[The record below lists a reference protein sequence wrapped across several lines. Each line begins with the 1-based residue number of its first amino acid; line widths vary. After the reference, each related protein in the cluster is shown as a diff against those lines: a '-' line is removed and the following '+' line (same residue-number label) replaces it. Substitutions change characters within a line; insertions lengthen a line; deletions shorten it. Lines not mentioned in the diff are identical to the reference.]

1 MGIKKIANMVMG
13 SNCRKLFVVAAAV
26 ALVWACGTRGSRKA
40 AETPEA
46 EVYAEYVKAYTGG
59 IVGEDATIRVELAQD
74 AVSMPGDGLFTFK
87 PEVEGTTLWESPTA
101 VTFKP
106 EGLVPGQTYRV
117 SFALNKVIEDS
128 SLTLRM
134 TKGADRKTT
143 GTDRMTNKVPRNFD
157 FGFTVRKQ
165 AAEVQEEADTRDG
178 FRVRKATLEESRVEI
193 VMSEAPVNAAKKGM
207 VELQGVARSYVQV
220 EDSLIR
226 VYFEG
231 RKGDMVLTVDKN
243 VKNQKGDTLEEDF
256 QKVFKESGEKPAVQI
271 PVAGNILPDK
281 RNLMLPFKAVNL
293 SAVEVRIVK
302 IYEKNVLMFLQEND
316 LGGSSSLRRCG
327 RLIYKADIPLET
339 EGDLHDW
346 NDHCLYLGNIIKQEP
361 GAIYRVRISFR
372 QDQSLWGG
380 KDAVRST
387 SAQSGKPTKEDDA
400 VWDTQNPW
408 YWDNDYDWE
417 LYNWQDSDNPDTPS
431 YYMDSERF
439 PSITLLGSDIGL
451 VAEYAGGEDLWIAAT
466 DLVTARPLGGVTIE
480 AYDYQLQSIGTAKT
494 GGDGLAQIKVAHK
507 PFAVVGRAGGS
518 TAYLKLA
525 SERSLSRFDVGG
537 EVLKEGLKA
546 FVYGERGVWR
556 PGDTLHV
563 AAIVQDKG
571 KSLPDGHP
579 ATFDVYTPEGQFYTK
594 LVRKSVDG
602 FFWFDIP
609 TRADDP
615 TGYWNA
621 YLKVGSSSF
630 HKTLHVETIK
640 PNRLKIHTSLEDEK
654 VLQAG
659 KAVTIRTTASWLAGG
674 VAGDAPSS
682 ARMTLKKAGTSF
694 KGFEGY
700 SFTSPSSNFTSSE
713 YTLYDKKLSSAGEL
727 SVNVRMP
734 DATDAP
740 GMLQAFIV
748 TSVQESGGDE
758 SFTTASVPFSP
769 FSAYVGVKVPG
780 GDYLETDKDHTIS
793 VAVVDALGG
802 RVGGHKVDY
811 VVYKTGW
818 NWWWDC
824 PGGSD
829 LDAWISGS
837 SVKKISGGTVTSG
850 GKDAGIRFR
859 VDYPEW
865 GRYLVLARD
874 VTSGH
879 VSGQL
884 FYVDWPE
891 YRGRA
896 NRQDPEALTMLT
908 FSTSQPSYKV
918 GEKATVYIPASA
930 GGQALVSLE
939 NGSGVLDRKWVAT
952 SDKDTPYT
960 FNVTPE
966 MAPNFYV
973 HITLVQPYSVTA
985 DGLPLRMYGVQ
996 RVLVDNPASILEP
1009 VVKLPDVI
1017 RPEEKF
1023 TVKVSEKNGKPMT
1036 YTLAIV
1042 DEGLL
1047 DLTAFKTPNPWAFMY
1062 KPEALGVKTWD
1073 LYDQVI
1079 GAWSGRFATMAS
1091 VGGDEDAMVSAR
1103 KDNRFNPVV
1112 LYLPPRTLARG
1123 TDKLELQ
1130 LPMYVGSVR
1139 VMVIAGHDGA
1149 YGCADATVPVQS
1161 PLMVIPTLPRALGCG
1176 EEVSLP
1182 VNVFAMDSGL
1192 KEANV
1197 EVSVSGPV
1205 ELVGAASQKVAFE
1218 AVGDKLIHFGLRA
1231 LADEGT
1237 ATVTVQA
1244 RGGGHKTYETV
1255 SLQVSNPN
1263 PEVTK
1268 VFRYML
1274 AAGAQASVSEGSL
1287 LQIAAFPA
1295 LDAHGLFADMKNYQY
1310 NCSEQ
1315 LSSKGLTYLHMLPM
1329 LGSADAAEA
1338 RELIPSIVSALYARQ
1353 NADGGFA
1360 YWTGGTSS
1368 TWVSSMAGHF
1378 LVEASKAGFAVNSGV
1393 LKAWK
1398 GYQEKMSKAFR
1409 LAGTSVFTN
1418 LDQAYRLYTQVV
1430 AGVDATAAMNRLREA
1445 SDIGFRAQWMLA
1457 ASYALAGKQQTA
1469 GAVIDGIGR
1478 EFPEYDFDSL
1488 TYGGGFR
1495 DRMIAL
1501 DALAL
1506 CGRVAD
1512 ALALAQESL
1521 PSRGL
1526 STQESAFASIAFGHL
1541 YGKVPTSAVKAS
1553 VGGKEVVSAASVV
1566 SVPVASA
1573 CAVENTSDGPLYV
1586 TASKTSRSAVSS
1598 ALANGL
1604 AVEVSY
1610 LDDDGKALNPASLQ
1624 QGTRFRAVVKVTNQC
1639 ARDLSA
1645 LSLSYGIPSGWEIIN
1660 DRLSGASDDA
1670 LWDHKDIRDLRV
1682 DWFFGLPAGR
1692 YKTFTVQLRAA
1703 YEGTYVLPAC
1713 VASAM
1718 YQPAVNGCTASGS
1731 AVVTR

>member
-1 MGIKKIANMVMG
+1 MKAI
-13 SNCRKLFVVAAAV
+13 STKLVAAV
-26 ALVWACGTRGSRKA
+26 AAIAMVWACGPKGNKA
-40 AETPEA
+40 AQTPEA
-46 EVYAEYVKAYTGG
+46 EVFAEYVKAYTGG
-59 IVGEDATIRVELAQD
+59 IIGQDAVIRVELAQD
-74 AVSMPGDGLFTFK
+74 ATETPNDGLFSFK
-87 PEVEGTTLWESPTA
+87 PAVEGTTQWENAST

-106 EGLVPGQTYRV
+106 EALEPGQTYRV
-117 SFALNKVIEDS
+117 SFALNKVS
-128 SLTLRM
+128 SGP
-134 TKGADRKTT
+134 KS
-143 GTDRMTNKVPRNFD
+143 FD
-157 FGFTVRKQ
+157 FGFTVRKP
-165 AAEVQEEADTRDG
+165 APEVAEEVDDRAG
-178 FRVRKATLEESRVEI
+178 FRVRKATLQDSRIDIE
-193 VMSEAPVNAAKKGM
+193 MSEAPVNASKKGL

-220 EDSLIR
+220 EDKTIK

-231 RKGDMVLTVDKN
+231 RKGDMILTVDKN
-243 VKNQKGDTLEEDF
+243 VKNAAGNTLEEEF
-256 QKVFKESGEKPAVQI
+256 QKVFKENGEKPAVQI

-281 RNLMLPFKAVNL
+281 RNLLLPFKAVNL
-293 SAVEVRIVK
+293 SGVEVRVIK
-302 IYEKNVLMFLQEND
+302 IYEKNVLMFLQENE
-316 LGGSSSLRRCG
+316 LGGNSSLRRSG
-327 RLIYKADIPLET
+327 RLVYKADVPLEAD
-339 EGDLHDW
+339 GDLHDW
-346 NDHCLYLGNIIKQEP
+346 NDHCLDLGNIIKQEP
-361 GAIYRVRISFR
+361 GAIYSIRISFR

-380 KDAVRST
+380 KDPVRST
-387 SAQSGKPTKEDDA
+387 SVQSGKPSKEEEA
-400 VWDTQNPW
+400 VWDVQSPW
-408 YWDNDYDWE
+408 YWDNDYDWS
-417 LYNWQDSDNPDTPS
+417 LYNWQDSENPDTPS
-431 YYMDSERF
+431 YYMDSDRF

-466 DLVTARPLGGVTIE
+466 DLVTARPLGGVTVE
-480 AYDYQLQSIGTAKT
+480 AYDYQLQNIGTAKT
-494 GGDGLAQIKVAHK
+494 GGDGLAQIKLAHK
-507 PFAVVGRAGGS
+507 PFAVIGRAGGS
-518 TAYLKLA
+518 TAYLKL
-525 SERSLSRFDVGG
+525 STDRSMSRFDVGG

-571 KSLPDGHP
+571 KGLPDGHP
-579 ATFDVYTPEGQFYTK
+579 ATFEVYTPEGQFYAK
-594 LVRKSVDG
+594 LVRKSTDG
-602 FFWFDIP
+602 FFSFDIP
-609 TRADDP
+609 TKADDP

-621 YLKVGSSSF
+621 YLKVGSNSF

-640 PNRLKIHTSLEDEK
+640 PNRLKISTSLEDEK

-659 KAVTIRTTASWLAGG
+659 KAVTIKTSARWLAGG
-674 VAGDAPSS
+674 VAGDVPAS
-682 ARMTLKKAGTSF
+682 ARMTLKKAGTAF
-694 KGFEGY
+694 KGFDGY
-700 SFTSPSSNFTSSE
+700 SFTSPSSTFTSSE
-713 YTLYDKKLSSAGEL
+713 YILYDKKLASTGDLTVS
-727 SVNVRMP
+727 VRMP
-734 DATDAP
+734 DASDAP

-758 SFTTASVPFSP
+758 SFTTATIPFSP
-769 FSAYVGVKVPG
+769 FSAYVGLKVPSD
-780 GDYLETDKDHTIS
+780 GDYLETDKDHNIG
-793 VAVVDALGG
+793 VAVVDAQGG
-802 RVGGHKVDY
+802 RVGGHKVEY

-837 SVKKISGGTVTSG
+837 SVQKISGGSVTSG
-850 GKDAGIRFR
+850 GKDANIRFR

-865 GRYLVLARD
+865 GRYMVLARD
-874 VTSGH
+874 VNSGH
-879 VSGQL
+879 VSGQF

-908 FSTSQPSYKV
+908 FSTDKPSYKA

-939 NGSGVLDRKWVAT
+939 SGSGVIDRKWVST
-952 SDKDTPYT
+952 GEKDTPYT
-960 FNVTPE
+960 FTVTPE

-996 RVLVDNPASILEP
+996 RVMVDNPASKLEP

-1023 TVKVSEKNGKPMT
+1023 TVKVSEKSGKPMT

-1047 DLTAFKTPNPWAFMY
+1047 DLTAFKTPNPWEYMY

-1073 LYDQVI
+1073 LYDKVI
-1079 GAWSGRFATMAS
+1079 GAWSGRFASMAAI
-1091 VGGDEDAMVSAR
+1091 GGDEEAMVAAR

-1112 LYLPPRTLARG
+1112 LYLPPKTLAKG

-1149 YGCADATVPVQS
+1149 YGCADAAVPVQS
-1161 PLMVIPTLPRALGCG
+1161 PLMVIPTLPRALGSG

-1182 VNVFAMDSGL
+1182 VNVFAMDEDL
-1192 KEANV
+1192 REATV
-1197 EVSVSGPV
+1197 EVKVSGPV
-1205 ELVGAASQKVAFE
+1205 QLIGSATQKVAFE
-1218 AVGDKLIHFGLRA
+1218 AVGDKLIHFDLKA
-1231 LADEGT
+1231 LDQEGT
-1237 ATVTVQA
+1237 ATITVNA
-1244 RGGGHKTYETV
+1244 KGAGHKTYETIN
-1255 SLQVSNPN
+1255 LQVANPN

-1268 VFRYML
+1268 VYTYL
-1274 AAGAQASVSEGSL
+1274 LQKGQQASVSEGSV

-1329 LGSADAAEA
+1329 LGSKDAEEA
-1338 RELIPSIVSALYARQ
+1338 KALIPGIVTALYARQ

-1368 TWVSSMAGHF
+1368 TWVSSMAGQF
-1378 LVEASKAGFAVNSGV
+1378 LTEASKAGFKVDSGV

-1409 LAGTSVFTN
+1409 IAGTSVFSN

-1430 AGVDATAAMNRLREA
+1430 AGADAAAAMNRLREA
-1445 SDIGFRAQWMLA
+1445 SDIGTRAQWMLA
-1457 ASYALAGKQQTA
+1457 AAYSLAGKQQTA
-1469 GAVIDGIGR
+1469 AAIIDGIGR
-1478 EFPEYDFDSL
+1478 DFPEYEFDNL
-1488 TYGGGFR
+1488 TYGGSFR
-1495 DRMIAL
+1495 DKMVAL

-1506 CGRVAD
+1506 TGRVTE

-1521 PSRGL
+1521 PERGL

-1541 YGKVPTSAVKAS
+1541 FSKVPTQAVKAS
-1553 VGGKEVVSAASVV
+1553 VGGKEVVSAKSFVTTA
-1566 SVPVASA
+1566 VAKA
-1573 CAVENTSDGPLYV
+1573 CSVENTSDGPLYV
-1586 TASKTSRSAVSS
+1586 TASKTSREGVRKAM
-1598 ALANGL
+1598 ANGL
-1604 AVEVSY
+1604 AVEVTY
-1610 LDDDGKALNPASLQ
+1610 LDDDGKALNPASLL
-1624 QGTRFRAVVKVTNQC
+1624 QGTRFRAIVKVTNQSA
-1639 ARDLSA
+1639 ARSVDN
-1645 LSLSYGIPSGWEIIN
+1645 LSLSFGIPSGWEIVN
-1660 DRLSGASDDA
+1660 DRMTGAADEGG
-1670 LWDHKDIRDLRV
+1670 WDHKDIRDLRV

-1703 YEGTYVLPAC
+1703 YEGTYVMPASVC
-1713 VASAM
+1713 SAM
-1718 YQPAVNGCTASGS
+1718 YQPVLNGCTASGT

>member
-1 MGIKKIANMVMG
+1 MAMVLAM
-13 SNCRKLFVVAAAV
+13 
-26 ALVWACGTRGSRKA
+26 VWGCGTKKG
-40 AETPEA
+40 AEGTPEA

-59 IVGEDATIRVELAQD
+59 IVSQDAVIRVELAQD
-74 AVSMPGDGLFTFK
+74 AVAMPGDGLFTLK
-87 PEVEGTTLWESPTA
+87 PAVEGVTLWESAST

-106 EGLVPGQTYRV
+106 EALEPGQMYRV
-117 SFALNKVIEDS
+117 SFALGKVS
-128 SLTLRM
+128 GM
-134 TKGADRKTT
+134 TAPKT
-143 GTDRMTNKVPRNFD
+143 FD
-157 FGFTVRKQ
+157 FGFTVRKP
-165 AAEVQEEADTRDG
+165 AAEVAEEIDTREG
-178 FRVRKATLEESRVEI
+178 FRVRKATMEDSRIDI

-220 EDSLIR
+220 EDSL
-226 VYFEG
+226 VKVFFEG

-243 VKNQKGDTLEEDF
+243 VKNQKGDTLEDDF
-256 QKVFKESGEKPAVQI
+256 QKVFKDGGEKPAVQI
-271 PVAGNILPDK
+271 PITGNILPDK
-281 RNLMLPFKAVNL
+281 RNLMLPIKAVNL

-316 LGGSSSLRRCG
+316 LDGSSSLRRSG
-327 RLIYKADIPLET
+327 RLIYKADIPLDA
-339 EGDLHDW
+339 EGDLHEW
-346 NDHCLYLGNIIKQEP
+346 NDHCLYLGNIVKQEP

-380 KDAVRST
+380 KEPVRST
-387 SAQSGKPTKEDDA
+387 SAPGGKPSKEDDA

-408 YWDNDYDWE
+408 YWDNDYDWS
-417 LYNWQDSDNPDTPS
+417 LYDWREAENPDNPS
-431 YYMDSERF
+431 YYMDSDRF

-451 VAEYAGGEDLWIAAT
+451 LAEYAGGEDLWVAAT
-466 DLVTARPLGGVTIE
+466 DLVTARPLGGVSIE

-507 PFAVVGRAGGS
+507 PFAVIGRSGGS
-518 TAYLKLA
+518 TSYLKLA
-525 SERSLSRFDVGG
+525 TERSTSRFDVGG

-579 ATFDVYTPEGQFYTK
+579 ATFEVYTPEGQFYLK
-594 LVRKSVDG
+594 QVRKSQDG
-602 FFWFDIP
+602 FFSFDIP

-621 YLKVGSSSF
+621 YLKVGSGSF
-630 HKTLHVETIK
+630 HKTLHIESIK

-659 KAVTIRTTASWLAGG
+659 KAVTIRTSASWLAGG
-674 VAGDAPSS
+674 VAGDAPAS
-682 ARMTLKKAGTSF
+682 ARMTLKKAGTAF
-694 KGFEGY
+694 KGFDGY
-700 SFTSPSSNFTSSE
+700 SFASPSSNFTSSE
-713 YTLYDKKLSSAGEL
+713 YTLYDKKLSSAGDL
-727 SVNVRMP
+727 SVSVKLP
-734 DATDAP
+734 EASDAP
-740 GMLQAFIV
+740 GMLQAFVV

-758 SFTTASVPFSP
+758 SFTTVTLPFSP
-769 FSAYVGVKVPG
+769 YSAYVGVKVPA
-780 GDYLETDKDHTIS
+780 GDYLETDKDHSIG
-793 VAVVDALGG
+793 VAVVDAAGG
-802 RVGGHKVDY
+802 RVGGHKVEY

-818 NWWWDC
+818 NWWWDS
-824 PGGSD
+824 PGGSN

-850 GKDAGIRFR
+850 GKDASIRFR

-874 VTSGH
+874 VVSGH
-879 VSGQL
+879 VSGQF
-884 FYVDWPE
+884 FYADWPE

-896 NRQDPEALTMLT
+896 DRRDPESLTMLT

-918 GEKATVYIPASA
+918 GEKATVYIPSA
-930 GGQALVSLE
+930 PGGQALVSLE
-939 NGSGVLDRKWVAT
+939 GGSAVIERKWVST
-952 SDKDTPYT
+952 GEKDTPYT
-960 FNVTPE
+960 FTVTPE

-996 RVLVDNPASILEP
+996 RVLVDNPASVLQP

-1023 TVKVSEKNGKPMT
+1023 TVKVSEKSGKPMT

-1047 DLTAFKTPNPWAFMY
+1047 DLTAFKTPNPWDFMY

-1073 LYDQVI
+1073 IYDKVI
-1079 GAWSGRFATMAS
+1079 GAWSGRFATLAS
-1091 VGGDEDAMVSAR
+1091 VGGDEEAMVSAR

-1112 LYLPPRTLARG
+1112 LYLPPKTLAKG

-1161 PLMVIPTLPRALGCG
+1161 PLMVVPTLPRALGCG

-1182 VNVFAMDSGL
+1182 VNVFAMDSAL
-1192 KEANV
+1192 KEATV
-1197 EVSVSGPV
+1197 EVKVSGPV
-1205 ELVGAASQKVAFE
+1205 ELVGAASQKVSFE
-1218 AVGDKLIHFGLRA
+1218 SVGDKLIHFGLKA
-1231 LADEGT
+1231 LSDEGT
-1237 ATVTVQA
+1237 ATVTVNA
-1244 RGGGHKTYETV
+1244 RGAGHKAYETV

-1268 VFRYML
+1268 VFHYL
-1274 AAGAQASVSEGSL
+1274 LEKGAQASVSEGSV

-1295 LDAHGLFADMKNYQY
+1295 LDAHSLFADMKNYQY

-1315 LSSKGLTYLHMLPM
+1315 LSSKGLTYLHLLPM
-1329 LGSADAAEA
+1329 LGSEDAALA
-1338 RELIPSIVSALYARQ
+1338 KELIPGIITALYARQ

-1368 TWVSSMAGHF
+1368 TWVSSMAGQF
-1378 LVEASKAGFAVNSGV
+1378 LTEASKAGFAVNSGV

-1430 AGVDATAAMNRLREA
+1430 AGVDAAAGMNRLREA
-1445 SDIGFRAQWMLA
+1445 SSIGSRAQWMLA
-1457 ASYALAGKQQTA
+1457 AAYALAGKQQTA
-1469 GAVIDGIGR
+1469 ASVIDGIGR

-1488 TYGGGFR
+1488 TYGGSFR
-1495 DRMIAL
+1495 DRMVAL

-1506 CGRVAD
+1506 CGRVTD

-1526 STQESAFASIAFGHL
+1526 STQESAFASIAYGHL
-1541 YGKVPTSAVKAS
+1541 FGKVPTTAVKAS
-1553 VGGKEVVSAASVV
+1553 VGGKEVVSAASFVT
-1566 SVPVASA
+1566 VPVSSV
-1573 CAVENTSDGPLYV
+1573 CAVENLSDGPLYV
-1586 TASKTSRSAVSS
+1586 TASKTYRSSVSA

-1604 AVEVSY
+1604 AVEVTY

-1624 QGTRFRAVVKVTNQC
+1624 QGTRFRAVVKVTNSS
-1639 ARDLSA
+1639 ARDLSG
-1645 LSLSYGIPSGWEIIN
+1645 LSMSFGVPSGWEIVN
-1660 DRLSGASDDA
+1660 DRLTGGADEGG
-1670 LWDHKDIRDLRV
+1670 WDHKDIRDLRV
-1682 DWFFGLPAGR
+1682 DWFFSLPAGR

-1718 YQPAVNGCTASGS
+1718 YQPTVNGCTASGV